1 MVVGVR
7 TLKSYGWE
15 EHYLKKITV
24 VRKRQQVYLFCIN
37 ALATVGFNL
46 FQNLAVIA
54 AFLIFYRQWSLGEE
68 LNMAQS
74 ISTLAMVF
82 YLFVTIN

>member
-46 FQNLAVIA
+46 F
-54 AFLIFYRQWSLGEE
+54 
-68 LNMAQS
+68 
-74 ISTLAMVF
+74 
-82 YLFVTIN
+82 